1 MAVLDLEKDVGVDA
15 SLANKFYAKYVPQEV
30 LGTGASS
37 TVRRCVS
44 KETKEEFAV
53 KILDLNSGVETND
66 VLRAE
71 CMREV
76 SILRAVAGHPNII
89 KLQDVFEG
97 DAYVF
102 LVFELCKG
110 GELFDYLTKMVTLS
124 EKRTRMIM
132 RQMLDAVKFIHSK
145 GIVHRD
151 LKPENILMD
160 SDMNIKITDFGL
172 AVFETDTEEL
182 EETRGTPGYLAPEVL
197 RCGYYEG
204 QPPYGKP
211 VDVWAC
217 GVIMYTLLVGFPPF
231 WNRKEYLMLR
241 QIMQGN
247 YSFRSPEWDEISDS
261 AKDLVTLEFVYS
273 PKSALERPRVLLNYF
288 KETALSLVR
297 FFCFKNL
304 FNRGTLIS
312 FIRMLRELKAC
323 GTTLSLHK
331 LTTDPY
337 SNKRL
342 RKLIDSL
349 AFDVYSHWIKRGDEQ
364 NRAALY
370 ENKPRFDQVHL
381 SLTTSLSVNSELES
395 RGEVGGGGG
404 ADDNVENDF
413 QFTGD
418 FDESSVVRW

>member
-1 MAVLDLEKDVGVDA
+1 MAVIDLEKDVGVDNCIG
-15 SLANKFYAKYVPQEV
+15 NKFNKKYIPQEII
-30 LGTGASS
+30 GTGASS
-37 TVRRCVS
+37 TVRRCIL

-53 KILDLNSGVETND
+53 KVLDLNSGVDTHE

-76 SILRAVAGHPNII
+76 SILRKVAGHPNII
-89 KLQDVFEG
+89 KLQDVFEE

-124 EKRTRMIM
+124 EKRTRLIM
-132 RQMLDAVKFIHSK
+132 RQMVDALNYIHSK

-172 AVFETDTEEL
+172 AVFTTDTAEL
-182 EETRGTPGYLAPEVL
+182 QETRGTPGYLAPEVL

-204 QPPYGKP
+204 QPPYGQP

-241 QIMQGN
+241 QIMQGK
-247 YSFRSPEWDEISDS
+247 YSFPSPEWDEISDIT
-261 AKDLVTLEFVYS
+261 KDLIRSMLVVDASQRIKPIDALSHDFFKQIITAPIATKFHGRR
-273 PKSALERPRVLLNYF
+273 KFRSAYRVLL
-288 KETALSLVR
+288 
-297 FFCFKNL
+297 
-304 FNRGTLIS
+304 
-312 FIRMLRELKAC
+312 FIRMLKDLRAN

-331 LTTDPY
+331 LSTDPY

-342 RKLIDSL
+342 RKLIDAL

-370 ENKPRFDQVHL
+370 ENKPHCEQVIAAQASFEFHPDIM
-381 SLTTSLSVNSELES
+381 
-395 RGEVGGGGG
+395 RGVGGGDQVTF
-404 ADDNVENDF
+404 ASDDHV
-413 QFTGD
+413 
-418 FDESSVVRW
+418 FDENSGVRW

>member
-1 MAVLDLEKDVGVDA
+1 MAVLDLEKEVVDT
-15 SLANKFYAKYVPQEV
+15 SSTNKFNTKYIPQEV

-37 TVRRCVS
+37 TVRRCIS
-44 KETKEEFAV
+44 KDTKEEFAV
-53 KILDLNSGVETND
+53 KILDLNSGVESND

-76 SILRAVAGHPNII
+76 SILRNVTGHPNII
-89 KLQDVFEG
+89 KLQDVFEE

-110 GELFDYLTKMVTLS
+110 GELFDYLTKMITLS

-132 RQMLDAVKFIHSK
+132 RQMLDAVNFIHSK
-145 GIVHRD
+145 GVVHRD

-160 SDMNIKITDFGL
+160 AEMNIKISDFGL
-172 AVFETDTEEL
+172 AVYATDVDEL
-182 EETRGTPGYLAPEVL
+182 HETRGTPGYLAPEVL
-197 RCGYYEG
+197 RCGYYDG
-204 QPPYGKP
+204 QAPYGQP

-241 QIMQGN
+241 QIMQGK
-247 YSFRSPEWDEISDS
+247 YSFRSPEWDEISDT
-261 AKDLVTLEFVYS
+261 AKDLIRSMLIVDSAARIKPADALTHEFFQQTI
-273 PKSALERPRVLLNYF
+273 SAPITTKFHSKRKFRSAYRAV
-288 KETALSLVR
+288 
-297 FFCFKNL
+297 
-304 FNRGTLIS
+304 I
-312 FIRMLRELKAC
+312 FIRILKDLKTC
-323 GTTLSLHK
+323 GNTLSLNK

-342 RKLIDSL
+342 RKLIDAL

-370 ENKPRFDQVHL
+370 ENKPRCEQVHMTL
-381 SLTTSLSVNSELES
+381 ATPLQLHPDMLDTMGFN
-395 RGEVGGGGG
+395 
-404 ADDNVENDF
+404 DDTF
-413 QFTGD
+413 YG
-418 FDESSVVRW
+418 SSVVRS

>member
-1 MAVLDLEKDVGVDA
+1 MAVLDLEKEVVDT
-15 SLANKFYAKYVPQEV
+15 SPTNKFNTKYIPQEV

-37 TVRRCVS
+37 TVRRCIS
-44 KETKEEFAV
+44 KDTKEEFAV
-53 KILDLNSGVETND
+53 KILDLNSGVETIE

-76 SILRAVAGHPNII
+76 SILRKVAGHPNII
-89 KLQDVFEG
+89 KLQDVFEE

-110 GELFDYLTKMVTLS
+110 GELFDYLTKMITLS

-132 RQMLDAVKFIHSK
+132 RQMLDAVNFIHSK
-145 GIVHRD
+145 GVVHRD

-160 SDMNIKITDFGL
+160 SEMNIKISDFGL
-172 AVFETDTEEL
+172 AVYATDVDEL
-182 EETRGTPGYLAPEVL
+182 QETRGTPGYLAPEVL
-197 RCGYYEG
+197 RCGYYDG
-204 QPPYGKP
+204 QAPYGQP

-241 QIMQGN
+241 QIMQGK
-247 YSFRSPEWDEISDS
+247 YSFRSPEWDEISDT
-261 AKDLVTLEFVYS
+261 AKDLIRSMLIVDSAARIKPIDALAHEFFQTIAAPVTTKFHGRRKF
-273 PKSALERPRVLLNYF
+273 KSAYRAIL
-288 KETALSLVR
+288 
-297 FFCFKNL
+297 
-304 FNRGTLIS
+304 
-312 FIRMLRELKAC
+312 FIRILKDLKAC
-323 GTTLSLHK
+323 GTTLSLYK

-342 RKLIDSL
+342 RKLIDAL

-370 ENKPRFDQVHL
+370 ENKPRCEQVQMT
-381 SLTTSLSVNSELES
+381 LTPPLQLHPDMLNAVEFNDDAFYEPSGV
-395 RGEVGGGGG
+395 RG
-404 ADDNVENDF
+404 
-413 QFTGD
+413 
-418 FDESSVVRW
+418 